1 MRPIHTLHA
10 LAVVALRRTNFVVIK
25 IALRDFPPL
34 LFPALMVLGGLSI
47 IAANPLLSKWRA
59 APWRVDAFHV
69 TAFQTPL
76 PLYFSQL
83 PASQKHGHSLPH
95 TCPSPVIARQPVRS
109 RD

>member
-47 IAANPLLSKWRA
+47 ITATRGSQNGALNFGVSTRFTLPRFKH
-59 APWRVDAFHV
+59 AFHFIFLNFPPAKN
-69 TAFQTPL
+69 TAI
-76 PLYFSQL
+76 
-83 PASQKHGHSLPH
+83 HCH
-95 TCPSPVIARQPVRS
+95 IRARRQ
-109 RD
+109 